1 ISSLVSAS
9 STSVLKS
16 TLYDNSIIQLTL
28 NRPSVRNA
36 FNTQLAKDLIR
47 SCAWIKDQHSALRVL
62 ILNGEGDTFCSGA
75 DLKDRNQL
83 NTEQW
88 HEQHQIF
95 EEMFE
100 SLLQLEI
107 PTIAAIEG
115 FAVGG
120 GFELALNCDLIIASD
135 KSHFQLPEVSRGTMP
150 GGGGTQ
156 LLTRLCGRR
165 LSAREAFEFGIV
177 QLLTSPGEVL
187 TQSLELA
194 RRIAANAPLSVKQI
208 KRAINMGQGHGIDRA
223 REIELKCYRTLVDTQ
238 DRYEG
243 VRAYNEKR
251 MPNWKGQ

>member
-1 ISSLVSAS
+1 
-9 STSVLKS
+9 
-16 TLYDNSIIQLTL
+16 

-156 LLTRLCGRR
+156 LLT
-165 LSAREAFEFGIV
+165 
-177 QLLTSPGEVL
+177 
-187 TQSLELA
+187 
-194 RRIAANAPLSVKQI
+194 
-208 KRAINMGQGHGIDRA
+208 
-223 REIELKCYRTLVDTQ
+223 
-238 DRYEG
+238 
-243 VRAYNEKR
+243 
-251 MPNWKGQ
+251 